1 MNGPTVDT
9 LAAAFTLFLVALYE
23 AWAAHARRHGTTAAA
38 RVAHAQ
44 LRADWFAS
52 VSAAPGTEILAV
64 QTLRNSMMAASL
76 TASTTILSLMGA
88 IGLSAPSLHASFA
101 RGVDLPQWTPRLLI
115 ELAFFALLFASLLL
129 SVLAI
134 RYYHHASFIGGMP
147 VGSATRARWARAGGL
162 YVRRAGVFY
171 SWSLRGLI
179 LALPLVAFLL
189 HPFAGVLAAVV
200 TVAVLHQFD
209 RAHLAGDEPSC
220 GSKGAP
226 PC

>member
-1 MNGPTVDT
+1 MDT
-9 LAAAFTLFLVALYE
+9 LAAAFTIFLLVLYE
-23 AWAAHARRHGTTAAA
+23 AWTALARRRGATAAA
-38 RVAHAQ
+38 RAAHAQ
-44 LRADWFAS
+44 LRAEWFAS

-76 TASTTILSLMGA
+76 TATTTILSLMGA
-88 IGLSAPSLHASFA
+88 ITLSAPSLRASIG
-101 RGVDLPQWTPRLLI
+101 RGTDLPQWTPQLVL

-147 VGSATRARWARAGGL
+147 VGSDTRKRWAAAGAT

-179 LALPLVAFLL
+179 LAPPPVAFLL
-189 HPFAGVLAAVV
+189 HPFAGVLAALV

-209 RAHLAGDEPSC
+209 RAHLASHAHSC
-220 GSKGAP
+220 ASKG
-226 PC
+226 